1 MIDYTTYV
9 VDKYRRKGIIIDTNV
24 MLVYIVGIYDH
35 NYLPKFNKTRGYD
48 REVFEYIYS
57 VLAQFR
63 RHIITPHILTE
74 LSNLSPKIRD
84 NKQGKKIAVYFDVFR
99 RVLERTNEE
108 YINKGQ
114 VLNSTLLPKLGITD
128 LTIVEAAEKY
138 KCLVFTDDGP
148 ATGYMRHKGIEVL
161 YLKEIRTALSM
172 RK

>member
-9 VDKYRRKGIIIDTNV
+9 VDKYCRKGIIVDTNV
-24 MLVYIVGIYDH
+24 MLVYIVGIYGH
-35 NYLPKFNKTRGYD
+35 NYLPKFKRTRGYD

-84 NKQGKKIAVYFDVFR
+84 NKQDNKLAAYFTVFKD
-99 RVLERTNEE
+99 VLERASER
-108 YINKGQ
+108 YINKDNI
-114 VLNSTLLPKLGITD
+114 LNSTLLPKLGVTD
-128 LTIVEAAEKY
+128 LTIIEAAEKY

-148 ATGYMRHKGIEVL
+148 ATGCMRHKGIEVL
-161 YLKEIRTALSM
+161 NLKEIRTALWM